1 MAEALL
7 ANANAGGENV
17 ARGALLGAL
26 FGAAYGAEAI
36 PAHLKR
42 GLSRSS
48 EIEQEIEAFVARC
61 DSPVFFWP
69 SMNCQQP
76 GPSELS
82 WHAACNTLAHLFVLQ
97 LVQQACDVSQY
108 R

>member
-1 MAEALL
+1 MMHYAVKYSGSLEEALL

-48 EIEQEIEAFVARC
+48 EIEQEIEAFVARLC
-61 DSPVFFWP
+61 SKPA
-69 SMNCQQP
+69 M
-76 GPSELS
+76 
-82 WHAACNTLAHLFVLQ
+82 
-97 LVQQACDVSQY
+97 
-108 R
+108 